1 MKNKETSSGSP
12 PVYENSVSMLPMLR
26 YTIFRNL
33 QFYSESLADVMCSMM
48 CAASDRMDVCVCSEC
63 EQAVIMIDVE
73 VIRDLRYGFFSFQI
87 WE

>member
-33 QFYSESLADVMCSMM
+33 QFYSESFAEVMCSVIVPPEGI
-48 CAASDRMDVCVCSEC
+48 SDRSNNGC
-63 EQAVIMIDVE
+63 
-73 VIRDLRYGFFSFQI
+73 
-87 WE
+87 